1 MGAIGS
7 AKGSSWTRVGFQV
20 ASGMF
25 LAVLLPFM
33 VRYVLADP
41 GEAFSYL
48 YVSAIGSGIALLTGL
63 WIARN
68 ITTYPGA
75 EATAYI
81 VPAISISYTLLFIVL
96 IIGRIPYNRALLV
109 SGWIIG
115 AIWYITLFA
124 RIQRYRRL
132 RIGVVPPCDPK
143 ALDGIA
149 TIEAV
154 ALVDTAIDKDT
165 IDAVIADLRA
175 DLPEEWDAALADY
188 ALAGIPVYHL
198 KHLKESLT
206 GRVELEH
213 LSENS
218 FGSLTP
224 LSAFMTF
231 KRMADWVAALIIGV
245 LLLPLFLVVAVIVRV
260 SSPGPILF
268 RQKRMGYRGRIFTVF
283 KFRTMT
289 VENRSGDARNA
300 AMTRDGDDRITRPG
314 AFLRRSRIDEL
325 PQIINILR
333 GEMSWIGPRPEAA
346 VLSQWYQE
354 EIPFYRYRH
363 IVVPGLTGWAQVS
376 QGHVT
381 DVTDVTEKL
390 YYDFYYIKNFSLWMD
405 LLIVNRTILTILS
418 GFGAR

>member
-1 MGAIGS
+1 MNALSPTRGALGNQL
-7 AKGSSWTRVGFQV
+7 GFQ
-20 ASGMF
+20 AATGLFM
-25 LAVLLPFM
+25 AVLLPFA
-33 VRYVLADP
+33 VRYTFAASD
-41 GEAFSYL
+41 EAFSYL
-48 YVSAIGSGIALLTGL
+48 YVSAIGSGIALIAGL

-75 EATAYI
+75 EATSYI
-81 VPAISISYTLLFIVL
+81 LPAISISYTLLFVIL

-109 SGWIIG
+109 SGWVIG
-115 AIWYITLFA
+115 TIWYVALFA
-124 RIQRYRRL
+124 RIQRYKRL
-132 RIGVVPPCDPK
+132 RVGVVPPCDPA
-143 ALDGIA
+143 ALADIDTVEVVVLRSANIG
-149 TIEAV
+149 TVAV
-154 ALVDTAIDKDT
+154 
-165 IDAVIADLRA
+165 DAVIADLRA
-175 DLPEEWDAALADY
+175 DIPAEWDRALADY
-188 ALAGIPVYHL
+188 ALTGIPVYHL
-198 KHLKESLT
+198 KHFKESLT

-224 LSAFMTF
+224 LSAFMAF
-231 KRMADWVAALIIGV
+231 KRGVDWVAALAAGII
-245 LLLPLFLVVAVIVRV
+245 LLPLFVVVAIVIRL
-260 SSPGPILF
+260 SSSGPILF
-268 RQKRMGYRGRIFTVF
+268 RQERMGYRGRTFTVF

-289 VENRSGDARNA
+289 VTSPGTDPRA
-300 AMTRDGDDRITRPG
+300 AAITHDDDVRITRVG

-346 VLSQWYQE
+346 VLSRWYQE

-363 IVVPGLTGWAQVS
+363 IVVPGLTGWAQVN

-390 YYDFYYIKNFSLWMD
+390 FYDFYYIKNYSLWMD

>member
-1 MGAIGS
+1 M
-7 AKGSSWTRVGFQV
+7 V
-20 ASGMF
+20 SGLV
-25 LAVLLPFM
+25 LAVLLPFAI
-33 VRYVLADP
+33 RFTLATPD
-41 GEAFSYL
+41 EAFSYL
-48 YVSAIGSGIALLTGL
+48 YVSAFGSSIALIAGL

-75 EATAYI
+75 EATSYI
-81 VPAISISYTLLFIVL
+81 LPAISISYTLLVGGL
-96 IIGRIPYNRALLV
+96 VIGRIPYNRALLV

-115 AIWYITLFA
+115 ALWYITLFA

-132 RIGVVPPCDPK
+132 RVGVVPPCDPQ
-143 ALDGIA
+143 ALAGID
-149 TIEAV
+149 TVEVIVLRNTEVGSVAV
-154 ALVDTAIDKDT
+154 
-165 IDAVIADLRA
+165 DAVIADLRA
-175 DLPEEWDAALADY
+175 DLPEEWDRALADY
-188 ALAGIPVYHL
+188 ALTGIPVYHL

-231 KRMADWVAALIIGV
+231 KRAADWVTGIVAAI
-245 LLLPLFLVVAVIVRV
+245 LFLPVFVVVAMCVRI

-268 RQKRMGYRGRIFTVF
+268 RQERMGYRGRIFTVF
-283 KFRTMT
+283 KFRTMAVANPT
-289 VENRSGDARNA
+289 IDARA
-300 AMTRDGDDRITRPG
+300 AAITRDGDARITRAG

-363 IVVPGLTGWAQVS
+363 IVVPGLTGWAQVN

-405 LLIVNRTILTILS
+405 LLIINRTILTILS

>member
-1 MGAIGS
+1 M
-7 AKGSSWTRVGFQV
+7 V
-20 ASGMF
+20 SGLV
-25 LAVLLPFM
+25 LAVLLPFAI
-33 VRYVLADP
+33 RFTLATPD
-41 GEAFSYL
+41 EAFSYL
-48 YVSAIGSGIALLTGL
+48 YVSAFGSSIALIAGL

-81 VPAISISYTLLFIVL
+81 LPAISISYTLLVGGL
-96 IIGRIPYNRALLV
+96 VIGRIPYNRALLV

-115 AIWYITLFA
+115 ALWYITLFA

-132 RIGVVPPCDPK
+132 RVGVVPPCDPQ
-143 ALDGIA
+143 ALAGID
-149 TIEAV
+149 TVEVIVLRNTEVGSVAV
-154 ALVDTAIDKDT
+154 
-165 IDAVIADLRA
+165 DAVIADLRA
-175 DLPEEWDAALADY
+175 DLPEEWDRALADY
-188 ALAGIPVYHL
+188 ALTGIPVYHL

-231 KRMADWVAALIIGV
+231 KRAADWVTGIVAAI
-245 LLLPLFLVVAVIVRV
+245 LFLPVFVVVAMCVRI

-268 RQKRMGYRGRIFTVF
+268 RQERMGYRGRIFTVF
-283 KFRTMT
+283 KFRTMAVANPT
-289 VENRSGDARNA
+289 IDARA
-300 AMTRDGDDRITRPG
+300 AAITRDGDARITRAG

-363 IVVPGLTGWAQVS
+363 IVVPGLTGWAQVN

-405 LLIVNRTILTILS
+405 LLIINRTILTILS

>member
-1 MGAIGS
+1 MDAIGS
-7 AKGSSWTRVGFQV
+7 RKSLLWTRAGFQSV
-20 ASGMF
+20 SGVL
-25 LAVLLPFM
+25 LAVLLPFV
-33 VRYVLADP
+33 VRYVLSAP
-41 GEAFSYL
+41 NEAFSYL
-48 YVSAIGSGIALLTGL
+48 YLSAIGSGIALLTGL

-115 AIWYITLFA
+115 AVWYIALFA

-143 ALDGIA
+143 VLDGID
-149 TIEAV
+149 TVEAV
-154 ALVDTAIDKDT
+154 ALIDTAIDPHA
-165 IDAVIADLRA
+165 IDAVIADLRT
-175 DLPEEWDAALADY
+175 DLPQEWDAALANY

-231 KRMADWVAALIIGV
+231 KRVMDWVTALVIGIF
-245 LLLPLFLVVAVIVRV
+245 LLPAFVMVAMVVRA

-268 RQKRMGYRGRIFTVF
+268 RQKRMGYRGQTFTVF

-289 VENRSGDARNA
+289 VEERSVDARAA
-300 AMTRDGDDRITRPG
+300 AMTRDGDARITRPG

-363 IVVPGLTGWAQVS
+363 IVVPGLTGWAQVN

-381 DVTDVTEKL
+381 DVNDVTEKL

-405 LLIVNRTILTILS
+405 LLIINRTIMTVLS